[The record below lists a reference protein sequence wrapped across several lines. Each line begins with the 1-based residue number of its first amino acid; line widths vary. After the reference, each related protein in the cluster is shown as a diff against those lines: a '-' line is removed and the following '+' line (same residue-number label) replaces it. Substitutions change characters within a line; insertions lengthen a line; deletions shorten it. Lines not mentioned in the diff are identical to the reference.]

1 MADCMYHSHID
12 RQVKGVEGDGELDYS
27 GALMI
32 VSIKLSSFGFNIRD
46 GRMGA
51 VTDYN
56 KRMQIKQYPSCIEYF
71 GWIFFFGGFLT
82 GPTCEYMDYIRYTH
96 HFFLSKDAHLSPWPA
111 TLRVLAKSLAIIV
124 FLILVA
130 PSYSFVLALE
140 PSFAAQSFFQR

>member
-1 MADCMYHSHID
+1 MYSHID
-12 RQVKGVEGDGELDYS
+12 RQMKGVEGDGELDYS

-56 KRMQIKQYPSCIEYF
+56 KRMQIKQYPGLIEYF

-96 HFFLSKDAHLSPWPA
+96 YFFLSKDAHLSPWPA
-111 TLRVLAKSLAIIV
+111 TMRVLAKSLVIIL
-124 FLILVA
+124 FLTMVA
-130 PSYSFVLALE
+130 PSYSFVLALD
-140 PSFAAQSFFQR
+140 PSFAAQSFMKR